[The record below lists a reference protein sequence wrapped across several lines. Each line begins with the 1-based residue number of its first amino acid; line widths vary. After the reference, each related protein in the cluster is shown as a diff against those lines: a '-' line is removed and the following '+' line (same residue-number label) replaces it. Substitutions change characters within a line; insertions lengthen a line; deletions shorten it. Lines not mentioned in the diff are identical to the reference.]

1 MTEAYV
7 YWISTALLSAL
18 YLSSAGLYLMR
29 RAYVRR
35 VLSDLGY
42 RAAYLVPVMAAIK
55 LLAVAAIL
63 SRISVA
69 LSDLACAGIL
79 YHLLLSGMAHLGV
92 GKPRGSIPAVFG
104 LILLALSFATQNA
117 AREEPSPYAPAAAS
131 ITSTT
136 RN

>member
-1 MTEAYV
+1 MTAIYTYCV
-7 YWISTALLSAL
+7 ATALLSAL
-18 YLSSAGLYLMR
+18 YLSSAGLYLTR
-29 RAYVRR
+29 RDYVRQ

-42 RAAYLVPVMAAIK
+42 RVAYLVPVMAAIK
-55 LLAVAAIL
+55 LIAVAAIL

-69 LSDLACAGIL
+69 LSDLAYAGIL
-79 YHLLLSGMAHLGV
+79 YHLLLSGLAHLGV
-92 GKPRGSIPAVFG
+92 GKPRGSIPAVIG

-117 AREEPSPYAPAAAS
+117 ARETPSPYAPAAAS